1 MTPEEGYID
10 SALLTSQ
17 RFGIKRRI
25 WFEVKNQIY
34 INILQNQGDQIRTS
48 NVH

>member
-1 MTPEEGYID
+1 MTPEEGYR
-10 SALLTSQ
+10 L
-17 RFGIKRRI
+17 GIINKSTLWYQKKNLIRG
-25 WFEVKNQIY
+25 KNQIY